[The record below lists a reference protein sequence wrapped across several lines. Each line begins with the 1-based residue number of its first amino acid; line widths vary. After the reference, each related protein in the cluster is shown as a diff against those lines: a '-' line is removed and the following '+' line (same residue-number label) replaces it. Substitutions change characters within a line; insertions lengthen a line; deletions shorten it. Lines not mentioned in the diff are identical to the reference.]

1 MISKI
6 FPQLLGVL
14 FFFITAASAET
25 VKMHIRFNQ
34 IGYLPGDTKKAVV
47 FSKEQVRENFLLV
60 DAASG
65 KTVLEIKPLRLQ
77 KNNWGGFMYWEL
89 DFSSV
94 RHSGDFLIK
103 GKKSGITTRVF
114 NIGPNAYTG
123 YQEQLLEFMR
133 QQRCGYN
140 PTLDMVCHPKDGR
153 SFFGPMRD
161 STYVDLS
168 GGWHDAGDQLKYLI
182 TSSYATA
189 HMLKAF
195 ELYPEQFD
203 DQVNALGQPGGNG
216 IPDVLDEAK
225 WGLDWLLKMHPDPD
239 QLFHQIA
246 DDRDHRGFKIPNK
259 DNADYGWGE
268 NSYRAAYFA
277 TGKPQ
282 GLNKYQ
288 SEATGVANL
297 AGRSAAA
304 MTIAARI
311 WEEQLQDPAFSA
323 QCRRAAISLYELG
336 RKKEGYQQGNSYG
349 APYRYNEET
358 WADDM
363 EWAAAELYKLTKEPK
378 YLAQAKAYAL
388 RSNTAD
394 SWTVRDSASHYQLY
408 PFINMGHF
416 ALHSEVDADFQKVL
430 EGYYLDGIRHT
441 LQRAEKNPFHVGVP
455 FIWCSNNLLTSLV
468 TQVILYEKMSG
479 DKQFEPFLAA
489 QRDWLFGKNPWGTS
503 MFTGMPTGGEYPV
516 SVHTAPYV
524 LLGMEV
530 PGGLVDGPVY
540 TTIYNKLLGLT
551 LWDPDEFATV
561 QNEHVTYHDDVGDYS
576 TNEPTMDGTAGS
588 ILMMA
593 HFGRG
598 R

>member
-1 MISKI
+1 MKPLYLVCS
-6 FPQLLGVL
+6 LLVFLSFGNV
-14 FFFITAASAET
+14 FATDI
-25 VKMHIRFNQ
+25 HIRFNQ

-47 FSKEQVRENFLLV
+47 FSREQVRENFLLV
-60 DAASG
+60 DVASG
-65 KTVLEIKPLRLQ
+65 KTVLEIKPQALH
-77 KNNWGGFMYWEL
+77 KDNWGGFLYWEL
-89 DFSSV
+89 DFSTV

-103 GKKSGITTRVF
+103 GKRS
-114 NIGPNAYTG
+114 NIATKPFKIEPKAYTG

-140 PTLDMVCHPKDGR
+140 PTLDMVCHPRDGR

-161 STYVDLS
+161 STFVDLS

-225 WGLDWLLKMHPDPD
+225 WGLDWIHKMHPEPD

-259 DNADYGWGE
+259 DNSDYGWGE

-288 SEATGVANL
+288 SESTGVANL

-304 MTIAARI
+304 MAIAARI
-311 WEEQLQDPAFSA
+311 WEEQLQDPGFSA
-323 QCRRAAISLYELG
+323 KCRQSAISLYELG

-363 EWAAAELYKLTKEPK
+363 EWAAAELYKLTKEAK
-378 YLAQAKAYAL
+378 YLEQAKAYAL
-388 RSNTAD
+388 QSNTAD

-416 ALHSEVDADFQKVL
+416 VLHAEVDADFQKVL

-441 LQRAEKNPFHVGVP
+441 LQRAEKNPFHIGVP
-455 FIWCSNNLLTSLV
+455 FVWCSNNLLTSLV

-479 DKQFEPFLAA
+479 DKQFEPFLVA

-540 TTIYNKLLGLT
+540 TSIFNKLLGLT
-551 LWDPDEFATV
+551 LWDPDEFSAV